1 MYANIL
7 VPFDGSEG
15 SLHALEAAVN
25 LATGS
30 EPVDITVL
38 QVTGIS
44 DFDNSTFETAV
55 RMAGLEP
62 VDETQIEAL
71 RQSYAIA
78 HNDQM
83 KQRVAEYFESLP
95 DNINMHIIVRRGS
108 ARDVI
113 CQYAKDNDIDCII
126 MGRRGVSGIRAALGS
141 VSTAVLRGTDLPVLV
156 VK

>member
-1 MYANIL
+1 MYTNIL

-15 SLHALEAAVN
+15 SLHALETAID
-25 LATGS
+25 LATNGK
-30 EPVDITVL
+30 PVDITVL
-38 QVTGIS
+38 QVTGIA
-44 DFDNSTFETAV
+44 DFDSTSFETAV

-62 VDETQIEAL
+62 VNETQIEML

-95 DNINMHIIVRRGS
+95 DNINMHIIVKRGT

-126 MGRRGVSGIRAALGS
+126 MGRRGISGIRAALGS